1 MESGVDRLEIELE
14 EYGLEFK
21 ESTGE
26 IADGLG
32 GVGLGDEAEHNG
44 VDIRLEKGWV
54 VLFEED
60 EIIPV
65 AMARN
70 GIPCWRAKFRN
81 ETFEGIE

>member
-44 VDIRLEKGWV
+44 VDIRLEKG
-54 VLFEED
+54 
-60 EIIPV
+60 
-65 AMARN
+65 
-70 GIPCWRAKFRN
+70 
-81 ETFEGIE
+81 